1 MVRKKQMTKKAFP
14 LRVTLALGGALALAG
29 CDGAG
34 FGDFD
39 FDLRGTAGQLDTSD
53 AVRASVGSAPR
64 PDERG
69 VISYPGYQVAVA
81 RRGDTV
87 STVAA
92 RVGLPANELSRHNA
106 LPMNVVLRDGEILA
120 LPRRVSEP
128 GPGGPGALDV
138 IDVASGAI
146 DRAEGVPGR
155 PGGDEPRRHQV
166 APGETAFSIA
176 RRYNVPVETL
186 ADWNGLGANLQLR
199 VGQFL
204 LIPTRAAAQE
214 SIEVAAVSTPGVGS
228 ATPLPPSSADALPTE
243 DVKPAAAAPKPKPLD
258 DRQTAASDNA
268 RLRMPVQ
275 GRIVRP
281 FAKGK
286 NEGIGISASA
296 GASVVAADGGTVAAI
311 TRDTDQVPILVL
323 RHADNLLTVYA
334 GVDEVS
340 VKKGDK
346 VKRGQ
351 KIAVVRSATPPFLH
365 FEVREGFDS
374 VDPAPYL
381 N

>member
-1 MVRKKQMTKKAFP
+1 MRKMAFP
-14 LRVTLALGGALALAG
+14 LRTALVMGGALALAG
-29 CDGAG
+29 CDGTG
-34 FGDFD
+34 FGGLD

-53 AVRASVGSAPR
+53 AVRARVGSAPR

-155 PGGDEPRRHQV
+155 PAGDEPRRHQV

-186 ADWNGLGANLQLR
+186 ADWNGLGDDLQLR

-204 LIPTRAAAQE
+204 LIPTRAATE
-214 SIEVAAVSTPGVGS
+214 TIEVAAVSTPGAGS
-228 ATPLPPSSADALPTE
+228 ATPLPPSSSAALPTE
-243 DVKPAAAAPKPKPLD
+243 DVKPAAAPKPKPLD

-281 FAKGK
+281 FEKGK

-323 RHADNLLTVYA
+323 RHANNLLTVYA
-334 GVDEVS
+334 GVDEVA

-346 VKRGQ
+346 VTRGQ
-351 KIAVVRSATPPFLH
+351 KIAELRDGDDAYVH

-374 VDPAPYL
+374 VDPAPFL